1 MAVRAVAIVGPT
13 ASGKSQLAVELAEL
27 LGDAEIIS
35 VDSMCVYRGMDIG
48 TATPTEKLTSRV
60 PHHLID
66 VVDPDEEWSVAEFQR
81 HATVLREDFAA
92 TGRRAIFVGGT
103 GLYHR
108 AVVDRLSIP
117 GRFPEVAAV
126 LDGEPDTSVLAAR
139 LAALDPVAAARIEVT
154 NRRRL
159 IRALEV
165 TIGAGRPFSD
175 FGPGLEIY
183 GPSDVTTI
191 GLAVPRGQLAGR
203 IDVRLSAQVADGF
216 VDEVQRLLD
225 RVPRWS
231 RTAAQALGYREIAD
245 ALRSSTSIDDALE
258 LTRRR
263 TRRFAVRQERWFRRD
278 PRIEWVDAET
288 RPTAE
293 QVAST
298 LERVWNR

>member
-48 TATPTEKLTSRV
+48 TATPTEELTSRV

-81 HATVLREDFAA
+81 RATVLREHFSA

-108 AVVDRLSIP
+108 AVVDRLKIP
-117 GRFPEVAAV
+117 GRFPEVAAE
-126 LDGEPDTSVLAAR
+126 LDREPDTSVLAAR
-139 LAALDPVAAARIEVT
+139 LATLDPVAAARIEVT

-175 FGPGLEIY
+175 FGPGLETY

-191 GLAVPRGQLAGR
+191 GLAVPRAQLAGR
-203 IDVRLSAQVADGF
+203 IDARLSAQIEDGF

-225 RVPRWS
+225 RDLRWS